1 MLDLAKIVDSVEIRV
16 SEMKQEG
23 KINFPKNYSP
33 GNALRGALLI
43 LNGLDGIEKCAPDS
57 IRLALLEMA
66 TKGLNPLKKQVY
78 FIVLGTKLWMPTSY
92 FGDLAMCKRIPGIG
106 DIRFQVIREK
116 DIFESE
122 IINGKRIITKHVQ
135 DWQDESPIIGAYCI
149 ILGEDGEIKHTE
161 IINRKQID
169 KAWAMSKSQGRK
181 VHENFEKDMVLR
193 TVIRKAVK
201 YYVNSSDDA
210 YLDAPIFDDPVEE
223 PSEIVDIEPEIIP
236 DPVEEP
242 AATEEKPEEVDKNNP
257 TSEKEGKVLPKK
269 PVEYDLFGGKK

>member
-23 KINFPKNYSP
+23 RINFPRNYSP

-43 LNGLDGIEKCAPDS
+43 LNGLDGIEKCTPDS

-92 FGDLAMCKRIPGIG
+92 FGDLAMCKRIPGVG

-116 DIFESE
+116 DTFKAE
-122 IINGKRIITKHVQ
+122 IINGQRIISEHVQ

-223 PSEIVDIEPEIIP
+223 PAEVIDIEPEVIP
-236 DPVEEP
+236 DLTEK
-242 AATEEKPEEVDKNNP
+242 AAKHEEKPEETDKNDQAP
-257 TSEKEGKVLPKK
+257 EKEEKISPKK
-269 PVEYDLFGGKK
+269 PVTVDLFGEK